1 MVSRRAALQMVA
13 GMACSALLISAA
25 QAQSVADFYRG
36 KTISLIIGTS
46 AGNDYD
52 YRGRLVARFIG
63 KYIPGE
69 PIIVPRNM
77 PGGGGI
83 QAANWVSNIAP
94 RDGTVMHMIMQNMMA
109 AQAVQMPG
117 VEFDTRKLIWIGNTT
132 SAPNVINSWHTSGV
146 TSIEQVRTQELA
158 HMNDAIAAFAER
170 LPKDVLFVIDAAYAE
185 YVRRNDYEAGVE
197 LVATNSN
204 VVMTRTFSKLFGL
217 AALRLGWA
225 YCPPGVADVLN
236 RIRGAFNV
244 SNSAQA
250 TALALDGV
258 EVVTF
263 NFPYMDGRRG
273 APDRAPVLET
283 CLRTVVDA
291 ARAHGPS
298 VALFIG
304 GKSMGGRMATHVAA
318 QGLHD
323 LRGVIT
329 LGYPLH
335 PPGQP
340 DRLRTAHLSDLRVPW
355 LIVQG
360 ERDTFGSPTE
370 LAPFVDAV
378 PGGARLVPVSG
389 ADHSLTVR
397 REPPE
402 VTRSHVVAEVTAW
415 MRAQSP

>member
-1 MVSRRAALQMVA
+1 MV
-13 GMACSALLISAA
+13 
-25 QAQSVADFYRG
+25 
-36 KTISLIIGTS
+36 
-46 AGNDYD
+46 
-52 YRGRLVARFIG
+52 
-63 KYIPGE
+63 
-69 PIIVPRNM
+69 
-77 PGGGGI
+77 
-83 QAANWVSNIAP
+83 
-94 RDGTVMHMIMQNMMA
+94 
-109 AQAVQMPG
+109 
-117 VEFDTRKLIWIGNTT
+117 
-132 SAPNVINSWHTSGV
+132 
-146 TSIEQVRTQELA
+146 
-158 HMNDAIAAFAER
+158 
-170 LPKDVLFVIDAAYAE
+170 E
-185 YVRRNDYEAGVE
+185 Y
-197 LVATNSN
+197 
-204 VVMTRTFSKLFGL
+204 
-217 AALRLGWA
+217 
-225 YCPPGVADVLN
+225 
-236 RIRGAFNV
+236 
-244 SNSAQA
+244 A

-415 MRAQSP
+415 MRAQTLTAPASPVS